1 MILAATTM
9 NMQIFQVK
17 SNRRTPTTGSLL
29 LASPL
34 LHDYHFARTVI
45 LTVTHSEEES
55 MGLIINKNFRYR
67 LYLNQ
72 LIPELAEGS
81 VIPIYKGGP
90 VERNTIFFIHT
101 LADLE
106 GAFDLK
112 NGLYLNG
119 NFEALQ
125 AYILEGNPIA
135 EKMRFFAGYAGWGK
149 GQLTDEIAEDSWIV
163 SSPDGKQLLETPPN
177 QMWEYCMSELGDPYR
192 LWAKY
197 PLYPSFN

>member
-1 MILAATTM
+1 M

-17 SNRRTPTTGSLL
+17 SNRQKPSTGKLL

-34 LHDYHFARTVI
+34 LHDYHFARTAI
-45 LTVTHSEEES
+45 LMVTHSEEES
-55 MGLIINKNFRYR
+55 MGVIMNKKFRYH

-72 LIPELAEGS
+72 LVPELSEAPD
-81 VIPIYKGGP
+81 IPIYKGGP
-90 VERNTIFFIHT
+90 VDRNTIFFIHT

-125 AYILEGNPIA
+125 AYILKGNPIE

-149 GQLTDEIAEDSWIV
+149 GQLDEEITENSWIV
-163 SSPDGKQLLETPPN
+163 SPANRKQLLETPVN
-177 QMWEYCMSELGDPYR
+177 EMWKRCMDDLGDPYR

-197 PLYPSFN
+197 PQYPSFN

>member
-1 MILAATTM
+1 MPATG
-9 NMQIFQVK
+9 N
-17 SNRRTPTTGSLL
+17 LL

-34 LHDYHFARTVI
+34 LTDYHFARTVI
-45 LTVTHSEEES
+45 LTVTHSEDES
-55 MGLIINKNFRYR
+55 MGVIMNKNFRYR
-67 LYLNQ
+67 IYLNELVPELSKAP
-72 LIPELAEGS
+72 LIP
-81 VIPIYKGGP
+81 VYKGGP

-112 NGLYLNG
+112 NGLFLNG

-125 AYILEGNPIA
+125 AYILNGNPIE

-149 GQLTDEIAEDSWIV
+149 GQLMEEITEDSWIV
-163 SSPDGKQLLETPPN
+163 SPPN
-177 QMWEYCMSELGDPYR
+177 IKHLLTTPLNEMWERCMNDLGEPYR

-197 PLYPSFN
+197 PQYPSFN